1 MTTWEILLLI
11 AGFACVCLSFFVARG
26 KEGAQAEDKET
37 QGSSD
42 VWTEKEEELIR
53 ERVTQ
58 LMEERQNE
66 LLDETQDQMSHLCND
81 KIMAIDEFSQPLMEK
96 IRNNHQEVVFM
107 YNMLTEKEKEVKRI
121 LAQSVVKEV
130 KSEKPKPAEQGEK
143 KTVQKPAVAAVA
155 AKPTPKPASKPAP
168 EPEPTPKKVAAKP
181 PEEPVVKPPEQE
193 PVSVKNVP
201 GNVNLKIQKMYRE
214 GKSILEISKELG
226 IGQGEVQLVIALYGG
241 RRR

>member
-121 LAQSVVKEV
+121 LAQSVVREA
-130 KSEKPKPAEQGEK
+130 KSEESKPAEQGEK
-143 KTVQKPAVAAVA
+143 KTVQKPAAAA
-155 AKPTPKPASKPAP
+155 AKPAPKPVPKPAP
-168 EPEPTPKKVAAKP
+168 EPKKVSEKP
-181 PEEPVVKPPEQE
+181 TEKPVTKPSEQE
-193 PVSVKNVP
+193 PVSVKTVP